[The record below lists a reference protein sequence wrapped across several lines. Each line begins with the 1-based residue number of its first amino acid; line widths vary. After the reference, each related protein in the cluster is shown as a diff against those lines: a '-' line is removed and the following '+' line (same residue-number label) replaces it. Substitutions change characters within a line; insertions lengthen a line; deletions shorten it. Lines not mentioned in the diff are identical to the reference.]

1 MNWKLDLG
9 RQLKEARKSAGLTQ
23 DGLATRLGISR
34 QMICRYET
42 GRDSPAIEVLALAAA
57 ELRVEFQVLGMRI
70 SSQEMPTRSDLRS
83 LPKQLNFQF
92 NKSRSFQHAIVRITP
107 HKGRI
112 LITADIPA

>member
-9 RQLKEARKSAGLTQ
+9 HQLKEARKSAGLTQ
-23 DGLATRLGISR
+23 VVLASRLGISR

-42 GRDSPAIEVLALAAA
+42 GRDAPAIEVLALAAA
-57 ELRVEFQVLGMRI
+57 ELGVEFQLLGIRITSKDMPSRGVLRA
-70 SSQEMPTRSDLRS
+70 

-92 NKSRSFQHAIVRITP
+92 NRSHRFQDAIVKITP